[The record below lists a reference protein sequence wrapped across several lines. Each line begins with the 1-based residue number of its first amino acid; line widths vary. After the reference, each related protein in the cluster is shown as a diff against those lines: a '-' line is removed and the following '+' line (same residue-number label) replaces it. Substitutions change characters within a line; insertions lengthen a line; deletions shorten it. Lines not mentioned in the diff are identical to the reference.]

1 MGNDDSEDDRLFEE
15 AMDLVIRLQNDSD
28 NPVAQDMVRR
38 WRARSNAHERA
49 WAEVVEI
56 HGMTGKILAD
66 RQETDRAERIAPT
79 RRNFM
84 IVGMLCLGAAAAGGA
99 VIPGMLAR
107 NRADFTTGTAEIK
120 RISLPDGSVATLGP
134 DTGIKLAFTEARRD
148 VQLLYGMVFVDVAKD
163 ADRPFAV
170 AAEDVVAT
178 ALGTAYEVSNDSGF
192 LTVSVDHGVVKVGT
206 PAIEDQR
213 LEAGQWLRFDRNSKR
228 VDRGVHEVEQIAAWR
243 GGMIVAD
250 KEPISAVVARIERW
264 QKGEVLI
271 ADPSLGS
278 LPISGVFDLKH
289 PIRAL
294 EAVVQ
299 PYGGK
304 VRQISPWLT
313 VISKI

>member
-1 MGNDDSEDDRLFEE
+1 MENDDSEYDRLFEE
-15 AMDLVIRLQNDSD
+15 AMNLVIRLQNDSD
-28 NPVAQDMVRR
+28 NPVALDMIRR
-38 WRARSNAHERA
+38 WRARSDAHERA

-56 HGMTGKILAD
+56 HGMTGKILVD
-66 RQETDRAERIAPT
+66 RREADRAERIAPS

-84 IVGMLCLGAAAAGGA
+84 IAGMLCLGGAAAGGA
-99 VIPGMLAR
+99 FIPGLMVK
-107 NRADFTTGTAEIK
+107 NRADFATGTAEIRK
-120 RISLPDGSVATLGP
+120 VPLPDGSVATLGP
-134 DTGIKLAFTEARRD
+134 DTGIRLVFTEARRD

-170 AAEDVVAT
+170 VADDVVAT
-178 ALGTAYEVSNDSGF
+178 ALGTAYEVSSDGGF
-192 LTVSVDHGVVKVGT
+192 LTVSVDHGIVRVGT
-206 PAIEDQR
+206 PTIADQR
-213 LEAGQWLRFDRNSKR
+213 LEAGQWLRLDRSSKH
-228 VDRGVHEVEQIAAWR
+228 VDRGARDAEQIAAWR

-250 KEPISAVVARIERW
+250 KEPISAVVTRIERW
-264 QKGEVLI
+264 QRGEVLI

-278 LPISGVFDLKH
+278 LPISGVFDLNQ